1 MKKDIMYKWSQGG
14 GFIIKYCTVSEL
26 YKLYEVPIFGGD
38 EIHIGNFVSVKEA
51 KGYADTL
58 T

>member
-1 MKKDIMYKWSQGG
+1 MYKWSQGG

-38 EIHIGNFVSVKEA
+38 EIHVGNFVSVKEA